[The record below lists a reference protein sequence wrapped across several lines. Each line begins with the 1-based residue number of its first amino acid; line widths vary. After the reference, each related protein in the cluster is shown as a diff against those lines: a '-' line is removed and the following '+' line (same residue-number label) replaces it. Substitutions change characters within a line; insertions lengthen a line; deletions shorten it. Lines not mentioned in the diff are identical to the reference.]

1 MSSMK
6 RLHVVISGRVQ
17 GVFFRARTHDMARAL
32 LLTGWV
38 KNRSDGSVEAVFEGE
53 EDDLKAML
61 AWCRKG
67 PPAAKVTR
75 VEVNE
80 EPLSDPFESFTIRY
94 V

>member
-1 MSSMK
+1 MK
-6 RLHVVISGRVQ
+6 RLHVFIAGRVQ
-17 GVFFRARTHDMARAL
+17 GVFFRARTQDMARSL

-53 EDDLKAML
+53 DDDLKAML

-75 VEVNE
+75 VEVKE

>member
-17 GVFFRARTHDMARAL
+17 GVFFRARTQDMARAL